1 MKLNLSEIPYK
12 FRHFYWNK
20 YVLKLF
26 RKERFFMSYSYR
38 YKAIWFRN
46 YKVASRTINN
56 YLTSDSKP
64 GSLIYGSA
72 MPYSRWAVRNF
83 YKFSFVR
90 NPEEKFI
97 SCWKDKVTV
106 QNYFRFSEE
115 EHRRMQDFDTFL
127 TWVEGQDVTKCDEHL
142 RAQTSI
148 IDIPNMDFV
157 GRFENFDEDFAK
169 VAEQLGTPYEKEVRL
184 NVNRSTKKVELSDN
198 QRRRLQ
204 RIYRKDYE
212 VFYPELLID

>member
-1 MKLNLSEIPYK
+1 
-12 FRHFYWNK
+12 
-20 YVLKLF
+20 
-26 RKERFFMSYSYR
+26 MSYSYR

-56 YLTSDSKP
+56 YLTADSKP

-72 MPYSRWAVRNF
+72 MPYSKWMVRNF
-83 YKFSFVR
+83 YKFAFVR

-106 QNYFRFSEE
+106 QNYFRFTPE
-115 EHRRMQDFDTFL
+115 EHERMQDFDAFL

-148 IDIPNMDFV
+148 IDIPNMDFI

-169 VAEQLGTPYEKEVRL
+169 VAEKLGTPYEKEVKL
-184 NVNRSTKKVELSDN
+184 NVNRSKKKVELTDD

-204 RIYRKDYE
+204 ALYRKDYE